1 MTLGSF
7 SVKNGVLINILM
19 VTLLTMGF
27 FSLRR
32 LPQEQFA
39 EVPFYWVFISVP
51 YPGVGAEDIEQ
62 LISIPVENEMQG
74 LDDVDEIQSVSSEG
88 VSVVSIRFES
98 NIKQDRFDKLFQDV
112 RTRFSK
118 VSLPEETLQE
128 NISSFS
134 SNDFAP
140 VIEVVI
146 SGNVEYETL
155 VTTAEKMSD
164 EFKRINEVSTV
175 DLVGARNKQIAITV
189 DQNRLDNLDLTLDE
203 IVRVLQT
210 RNVNIPGGTVST
222 KTRDFLVRTVGEL
235 DRVSDFGDVI
245 IRRDQNKS
253 GIVHIRDIA
262 TIDEEY
268 EDDGSE
274 ARFNGETAVTMR
286 ITKIPKG
293 NSVKIAEE
301 VKGVVSLWEEK
312 LTDDITL
319 TLLNDSTV
327 QIRSSLDV
335 LLSNALFGLIL
346 LVLIL
351 FFFVGLRNALMT
363 AIGIPLTF
371 AITFIVLDLMGETF
385 NSNTLFGM
393 VLVLGLIVDHAIV
406 IIENSYRLQQ
416 SNISLEDAAIKG
428 TDQVVFPVIA
438 ATATTVAA
446 FLPLMILPG
455 TIGKFLR
462 VIPLTVSIA
471 LIASTF
477 EALVFIPSHYAE
489 WPGGKKVRKEGR
501 FFDPLKRKY
510 KILLNKLYYYKK
522 RTVLIALTI
531 MVLFLSL
538 ASTLSQDLFSAEDY
552 TYFYID
558 IEMPAG
564 TTRNRTD
571 KIVQQYEQL
580 LFPLIGNSEILS
592 ISSSV
597 GFQSSQNGNT
607 NQGNVAQILVD
618 ITEQN
623 EGRERSISQIME
635 ESRKLTSDI
644 PGPEN
649 VFFRKAVNGPPQS
662 DPVSFRLFGD
672 DLQGLQIVSTR
683 IKEELGRYAQL
694 LNIEDDLS
702 GGSPELRIIVNE
714 ERAAAYGLSIFS
726 IGQYIRAAIDGI
738 QATSFVKDNE
748 SINVLVRYEQAGEFS
763 ADQLEQ
769 LLIPTSRGTKIPFSS
784 VAHIEEA
791 NALST
796 IKRID
801 GKRIVS
807 ISSGAYSNETVPQIN
822 EAIEKM
828 VDKDYSLLYPDQILE
843 TGGEFA
849 EFNTLL
855 FQILQIFLI
864 GLFLIYLILGT
875 QFKSYSQP
883 FLILFSVPMSFA
895 GIILYL
901 FISGTPFSTTV
912 LYAGVALAGIAVND
926 AIVLISFINELKD
939 KGKSVSEAVTEAA
952 ETRLRPIILTTLT
965 TIAGLLPTALGI
977 GGVSVVWQPMAS
989 TIIFGLLFSTLTALI
1004 IIPLL
1009 YGMLYEK
1016 RGKKLIISD

>member
-1 MTLGSF
+1 MTLGTF

-19 VTLLTMGF
+19 VSLLVMGF

-39 EVPFYWVFISVP
+39 EVPFYWVFITVP

-88 VSVVSIRFES
+88 VAVVSIRFES
-98 NIKQDRFDKLFQDV
+98 NIKQERFDKLFQDV
-112 RTRFSK
+112 RTRFSR
-118 VSLPEETLQE
+118 VRLPADALQE

-140 VIEVVI
+140 VIEVVL
-146 SGNVEYETL
+146 SGDVEYETL
-155 VTTAEKMSD
+155 VKTAEKMSD
-164 EFKRINEVSTV
+164 EIKRINEVSTV
-175 DLVGARNKQIAITV
+175 DLVGARDKQVAVTV
-189 DQNRLDNLDLTLDE
+189 DQDRLDNLGLTLDE
-203 IVRVLQT
+203 IVRILQS
-210 RNVNIPGGTVST
+210 RNLNVPGGTVST
-222 KTRDFLVRTVGEL
+222 ETRDYLVRTVGEL
-235 DRVSDFGDVI
+235 DEVNDFGDVI
-245 IRRDQNKS
+245 IRRSENQR
-253 GIVHIRDIA
+253 GIIYIRDVA
-262 TIDEEY
+262 SVSEEY

-293 NSVKIAEE
+293 NSVKIAED
-301 VKGVVSLWEEK
+301 VKKIVSLWEKK

-327 QIRSSLDV
+327 QIRSSLDI
-335 LLSNALFGLIL
+335 LLNNALFGLL
-346 LVLIL
+346 LLILIL

-363 AIGIPLTF
+363 ALGIPLTF
-371 AITFIVLDLMGETF
+371 AITFIILDLMGETF
-385 NSNTLFGM
+385 NSNTLFGL

-406 IIENSYRLQQ
+406 LIENSYRLQQ
-416 SNISLEDAAIKG
+416 NNLTRENAAIKG
-428 TDQVVFPVIA
+428 TDQVVLPVIA

-501 FFDPLKRKY
+501 FFDPFKKGYTKFLEKLY
-510 KILLNKLYYYKK
+510 KIKK
-522 RTVLIALTI
+522 RTVFISLAL

-538 ASTLSQDLFSAEDY
+538 AGTLNQDLFSAEDY
-552 TYFYID
+552 TFFYID
-558 IEMPAG
+558 IEMPSG
-564 TTRNRTD
+564 TTRDRTD
-571 KIVQQYEQL
+571 KIVQQYEDL
-580 LFPLIGNSEILS
+580 LFPLIGNGEVVS
-592 ISSSV
+592 ISASV
-597 GFQSSQNGNT
+597 GFQSSQDGNT
-607 NQGNVAQILVD
+607 SQGNVAQILVD
-618 ITEQN
+618 LTEQN
-623 EGRERSISQIME
+623 DGRKRSISQIMG
-635 ESRKLTSDI
+635 ESRELTRQI

-662 DPVSFRLFGD
+662 APVSFRLFGD
-672 DLQGLQIVSTR
+672 DLQGLQIVSSR
-683 IKEELGRYAQL
+683 IKEELGRYPEL
-694 LNIEDDLS
+694 LNVEDDLS
-702 GGSPELRIIVNE
+702 GGSPELRIRVNE
-714 ERAAAYGLSIFS
+714 ERASAYGLSIFS
-726 IGQYIRAAIDGI
+726 IGQYIRATVDGI
-738 QATSFVKDNE
+738 KATSFVQDNE
-748 SINVLVRYEQAGEFS
+748 SIDVIVRYERAGKFR

-769 LLIPTSRGTKIPFSS
+769 LLIPTNRGTRIPFSA
-784 VAHIEEA
+784 VANIEEA
-791 NALST
+791 NGLST

-801 GKRIVS
+801 GKRVVS
-807 ISSGAYSNETVPQIN
+807 ISSGVYSNETVPQIN
-822 EAIEKM
+822 ESIETM
-828 VDKDYSLLYPDQILE
+828 VENEYSLLYPDQVLE
-843 TGGEFA
+843 VGGEFA

-864 GLFLIYLILGT
+864 GVFLIYLILGT
-875 QFKSYSQP
+875 QFKSYTQP
-883 FLILFSVPMSFA
+883 FLILFSVPMAFA

-926 AIVLISFINELKD
+926 AIVLISFINELRK
-939 KGKSVSEAVTEAA
+939 KGKSVGEAVIAAA
-952 ETRLRPIILTTLT
+952 ETRLRPIILTSLT

-977 GGVSVVWQPMAS
+977 GGISVVWQPMAS

-1004 IIPLL
+1004 IIPLF
-1009 YGMLYEK
+1009 YGMLY
-1016 RGKKLIISD
+1016 GKKEAVK

>member
-1 MTLGSF
+1 MTLGTF

-19 VTLLTMGF
+19 VTLLVLGF

-39 EVPFYWVFISVP
+39 EVPFYWVFITVP

-74 LDDVDEIQSVSSEG
+74 LDNVDEIQSVSSEG
-88 VSVVSIRFES
+88 IGVISIRFES

-112 RTRFSK
+112 RTRFSR
-118 VSLPEETLQE
+118 VRLPDDVLQE
-128 NISSFS
+128 SISSFS

-140 VIEVVI
+140 VIEVVL
-146 SGNVEYETL
+146 SGDVEYETL
-155 VTTAEKMSD
+155 VNTAQSMSD
-164 EFKRINEVSTV
+164 VIKRINEVSTV
-175 DLVGARNKQIAITV
+175 ELVGARDKQVTVTV
-189 DQNRLDNLDLTLDE
+189 DQNRLENLGLSLTD
-203 IVRVLQT
+203 IVLALQS
-210 RNVNIPGGTVST
+210 RNLNVPGGTVST
-222 KTRDFLVRTVGEL
+222 ETSDYLIRTVGEL
-235 DRVSDFGDVI
+235 EKVSDFGNVIVRGDV
-245 IRRDQNKS
+245 R
-253 GIVHIRDIA
+253 IRDVA
-262 TIDEEY
+262 TVLEEF
-268 EDDGSE
+268 ENEGSE
-274 ARFNGETAVTMR
+274 VRFNGESAVTMR

-293 NSVKIAEE
+293 DSVKIAEE
-301 VKGVVSLWEEK
+301 VKIVVSQWENK
-312 LTDDITL
+312 LTDEISL

-351 FFFVGLRNALMT
+351 FFFVGIRNALMT
-363 AIGIPLTF
+363 AIGIPITF
-371 AITFIVLDLMGETF
+371 AITFMVLDALGETF
-385 NSNTLFGM
+385 NSNTLFGL

-406 IIENSYRLQQ
+406 IIENSFRLQQ
-416 SNISLEDAAIKG
+416 DGLSIENAAIKG
-428 TDQVVFPVIA
+428 TDQVVLPILA
-438 ATATTVAA
+438 ATLTTVAA

-477 EALVFIPSHYAE
+477 EALIFIPSHYAE
-489 WPGGKKVRKEGR
+489 WPGGKKIRKEGR
-501 FFDPLKRKY
+501 FFDPLKKKY
-510 KILLNKLYYYKK
+510 KKLLEKLYNHKK
-522 RTVLIALTI
+522 KTD
-531 MVLFLSL
+531 FLSL
-538 ASTLSQDLFSAEDY
+538 IIMFGLLGLAATLNQDLFSAEDY

-564 TTRNRTD
+564 TTTKRTD
-571 KIVQQYEQL
+571 QVVKEYEKI
-580 LFPLIGNSEILS
+580 LFPFIGNGEIVS

-597 GFQSSQNGNT
+597 GFQSSQDGNT

-618 ITEQN
+618 LSEQN
-623 EGRERSISQIME
+623 EGRTRAISTIMGE
-635 ESRKLTSDI
+635 LRELTRII

-649 VFFRKAVNGPPQS
+649 IYFRKAVNGPPQS

-672 DLQGLQIVSTR
+672 DLEGLKIVSAR
-683 IKEELGRYAQL
+683 IREELGRYPIL

-726 IGQYIRAAIDGI
+726 IGQYIRAAVDGI
-738 QATSFVKDNE
+738 KATSFVQENE
-748 SINVLVRYEQAGEFS
+748 SIDVLVRYENAGKFR

-769 LLIPTSRGTKIPFSS
+769 LLIPTNRGTKVPFSA
-784 VAHIEEA
+784 VARIEEA
-791 NALST
+791 NSLNQ

-801 GKRIVS
+801 GKRVVS
-807 ISSGAYSNETVPQIN
+807 ISSGAYSNETVPEIN
-822 EAIEKM
+822 ESIENIVKEE
-828 VDKDYSLLYPDQILE
+828 YSLQYPDLVLE
-843 TGGEFA
+843 VGGEFA
-849 EFNTLL
+849 EFASLL

-864 GLFLIYLILGT
+864 GVFLIYLILGT
-875 QFKSYSQP
+875 QFKSYTQP
-883 FLILFSVPMSFA
+883 FLILFSVPMAFA

-926 AIVLISFINELKD
+926 AIVLISFINELRGE
-939 KGKSVSEAVTEAA
+939 GKSISQAVKMAA
-952 ETRLRPIILTTLT
+952 ATRLRPIILTSLT
-965 TIAGLLPTALGI
+965 TIAGLLPTALGL
-977 GGVSVVWQPMAS
+977 GGISVVWQPMAS

-1004 IIPLL
+1004 LIPLF
-1009 YGMLYEK
+1009 YGLLYEK
-1016 RGKKLIISD
+1016 KVKIE